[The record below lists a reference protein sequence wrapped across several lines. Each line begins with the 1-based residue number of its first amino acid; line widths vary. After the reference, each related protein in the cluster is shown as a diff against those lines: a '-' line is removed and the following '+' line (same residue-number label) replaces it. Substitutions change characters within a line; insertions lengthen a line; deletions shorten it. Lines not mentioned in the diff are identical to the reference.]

1 MQQIPWSTAP
11 AVVSRVNFC
20 CWWIFTSWRHGFSLQ
35 DLRWYTPYVV
45 LHSSHFDAHRKIA
58 YFQRYSPPSL
68 LINHG
73 DCDGAKHRS
82 TTQTSI
88 DCWEYARY
96 YIEGEREVSI
106 EALGQNWSSCV
117 SICRCVLVAPCLLHH
132 SASIAHSFFLSVQ
145 TFTVSLS
152 FRLCVEL
159 VNWGKLRLCWLD
171 RKRVFSC
178 SVRWCVRLSFVA
190 CLPLI
195 CTPPLLT
202 RCLFALQVIELCM
215 YVSHESFR
223 RNTALKIVLW
233 RRFTDMAPFASR
245 PAATS
250 DSSSSSSDSDSD
262 WIGDQDAAIHNFWE
276 QVVIAAYFHK
286 STLVVV
292 FHFAINVFTL
302 SYTVPTQYSTW
313 FSYDPNKQ

>member
-106 EALGQNWSSCV
+106 EALGRNRSSCV
-117 SICRCVLVAPCLLHH
+117 SICRCVFVAPCLLHH
-132 SASIAHSFFLSVQ
+132 SAFIAHSFFLSIQ

-159 VNWGKLRLCWLD
+159 VNWGKLRLRWLD
-171 RKRVFSC
+171 RKRACSF
-178 SVRWCVRLSFVA
+178 SVRWCVRSSFVA

-202 RCLFALQVIELCM
+202 RCLFALQVIELCLSWLFQTKYCSQDCSLASLRRYCPLATDVEAWM
-215 YVSHESFR
+215 GCRCCCCCRCFCAPKFR
-223 RNTALKIVLW
+223 VCLLRMAIVVC
-233 RRFTDMAPFASR
+233 
-245 PAATS
+245 
-250 DSSSSSSDSDSD
+250 SS
-262 WIGDQDAAIHNFWE
+262 WW
-276 QVVIAAYFHK
+276 
-286 STLVVV
+286 
-292 FHFAINVFTL
+292 
-302 SYTVPTQYSTW
+302 
-313 FSYDPNKQ
+313 